1 MRQSGVRE
9 GEIRRSL
16 GGQRYSDLN
25 RRGDTDGHS
34 RFEIR
39 DNNSLGFSGGG
50 SNRFDNSFDIQV
62 PSTSQ
67 LAIVKVAV
75 REEKSNLIR

>member
-39 DNNSLGFSGGG
+39 DNNSLGYSVGGG
-50 SNRFDNSFDIQV
+50 LSWRSNPDMLS
-62 PSTSQ
+62 
-67 LAIVKVAV
+67 L
-75 REEKSNLIR
+75 

>member
-16 GGQRYSDLN
+16 GGQQYSDLN

-39 DNNSLGFSGGG
+39 DNNSFGFSDG
-50 SNRFDNSFDIQV
+50 SSNNLDYNFDLQV
-62 PSTSQ
+62 PINS
-67 LAIVKVAV
+67 
-75 REEKSNLIR
+75 